1 MTHPLIPPILELA
14 TPIAQRLGLEVVS
27 AVFQTNKTPPV
38 LRLDIR
44 NPQEDTSLDHCEAL
58 SRELDEQ
65 LEATALIPHAY
76 VLEVSSPGLS
86 PILTTERDFLSFK
99 GFKVAVDL
107 TEEYQKRRRWEGALQ
122 GRDETHLHLQ
132 VKGRAIAL
140 PRELVATVQLA
151 D

>member
-1 MTHPLIPPILELA
+1 MTHPLVPPILELA
-14 TPIAQRLGLEVVS
+14 TPLAQRLGLEVVS

-44 NPQEDTSLDHCEAL
+44 NPQGDTGLDDCEAL
-58 SRELDEQ
+58 SRQLEAE

-86 PILTTERDFLSFK
+86 PILTAERDFLSFK

-107 TEEYQKRRRWEGALQ
+107 TEDYQGRQRWEGTLQ

-140 PRELVATVQLA
+140 PRQLITLVRLA